1 MLVAKSTAG
10 ELPSAQMATIF
21 SKAAEQRIME
31 ENDLNPRREDELAQ
45 IKSLAAQ
52 LGLKAAQQAQKTGQ
66 VEDGFRLLSAYQKGS
81 KILEMTDLKV
91 TDTGGT
97 PDGKT
102 GSESEMDAFI
112 TESMS
117 R

>member
-1 MLVAKSTAG
+1 
-10 ELPSAQMATIF
+10 
-21 SKAAEQRIME
+21 ME
-31 ENDLNPRREDELAQ
+31 ENDLNPRNEKDLAQ

-52 LGLKAAQQAQKTGQ
+52 LGLKAAQEAQKTGQ
-66 VEDGFRLLSAYQKGS
+66 VQDGFRLLSAYQKGS
-81 KILEMTDLKV
+81 NILEMENVEALGDV
-91 TDTGGT
+91 GT

-102 GSESEMDAFI
+102 KSESEMDAFI